1 MRGLVTPPYWRAGLV
16 QAHFSPSVRTRAA
29 YASLLQP
36 RAWRVVD
43 GVRQRQRG
51 FPTDMSDQPAGA
63 RSFVA
68 TTAEPL
74 RRELLTPTVIAAAG
88 VSVIL
93 VIASIDAALRGP
105 WLDEFWTLELSDSS
119 NGMPALIRDG
129 WLRDAHPPVFNAWA
143 TLLASLGVTSIPAGR
158 LVSNLLAA
166 GLMILAAFRLSRR
179 TPGQA
184 GFAAALLLLTLSLP
198 QAMDYFAIYRSYFW
212 QMTAIGTLALV
223 ARHVAAT
230 KADLDWRRDLDLA
243 AIAVLATAASISVHY
258 VGALFGGLLAGAIAV
273 CAFARG
279 LRRWA
284 ALVLATA
291 ALSSLF
297 ILASVALQMPSWEAD
312 FDHSWIDLPGLA
324 ALGVLASLAL
334 APLWLN
340 PVPLAGLWRGRGPG
354 LGQGTR
360 DPSQTWFVA
369 MLGVVLVAGVAIV
382 LAVHA
387 VRPIVVDRYLF
398 AVPVLVSALL
408 AVPAARLA
416 RDRWLFGVLALVAV
430 AGAAR
435 PMIETG
441 IRPLWRENA
450 RTIATI
456 VASCPTTQVYAASGW
471 AAGPAGETRMA
482 RREDPV
488 FERAYRSL
496 AAPWG
501 YPVHFIGQNGLAH
514 ATLGACPVLL
524 WYEHTPNEA
533 EDDLRAAIEGA
544 GLTGLLG
551 ARLSVTRS
559 ATGFVLRA
567 DRPEGNEVS
576 GLP

>member
-1 MRGLVTPPYWRAGLV
+1 
-16 QAHFSPSVRTRAA
+16 
-29 YASLLQP
+29 
-36 RAWRVVD
+36 
-43 GVRQRQRG
+43 
-51 FPTDMSDQPAGA
+51 MSDQSADA

-74 RRELLTPTVIAAAG
+74 RRELLAPTVIAAAG
-88 VSVIL
+88 VGVIL
-93 VIASIDAALRGP
+93 AIASIDAALRGP
-105 WLDEFWTLELSDSS
+105 WLDEFWTLELSDSRK
-119 NGMPALIRDG
+119 GVLALIREG
-129 WLRDAHPPVFNAWA
+129 WMRDAHPPVFNAWA

-166 GLMILAAFRLSRR
+166 GLMILAALRLSRR
-179 TPGQA
+179 TPEQA

-198 QAMDYFAIYRSYFW
+198 QAMESFALYRSYFW

-230 KADLDWRRDLDLA
+230 KADLDWRGDLDLA
-243 AIAVLATAASISVHY
+243 AIAVLAIALSIGVHY

-279 LRRWA
+279 LRRWT
-284 ALVLATA
+284 ALLLATT

-297 ILASVALQMPSWEAD
+297 VLASIALQMPSWLAE
-312 FDHSWIDLPGLA
+312 FDHSWIDLPGFA
-324 ALGVLASLAL
+324 ALGVLASLAI

-340 PVPLAGLWRGRGPG
+340 PVPLAGLWPSR
-354 LGQGTR
+354 GQGQR
-360 DPSQTWFVA
+360 DPSRTWFVA
-369 MLGVVLVAGVAIV
+369 MLGTVLVAGVAIV

-387 VRPIVVDRYLF
+387 VQPIVVDRYLF
-398 AVPVLVSALL
+398 AVPVLMSALL
-408 AVPAARLA
+408 AVPAARIA
-416 RDRWLFGVLALVAV
+416 QDRWLFGLLVAVAV

-435 PMIETG
+435 PMIEAG
-441 IRPLWRENA
+441 IAPLWRENA
-450 RTIATI
+450 RTIATV
-456 VASCPTTQVYAASGW
+456 VAGCPTTQVYAASGW
-471 AAGPAGETRMA
+471 ALGPAAETRMA

-501 YPVHFIGQNGLAH
+501 YPVHVIGQNGSAQ
-514 ATLGACPVLL
+514 ATPGACPVLL

-533 EDDLRAAIEGA
+533 EDDLPAAVEAA
-544 GLTGLLG
+544 GLTGLEG
-551 ARLSVTRS
+551 TRLSVVRS

-567 DRPEGNEVS
+567 DRLEGNEVS
-576 GLP
+576 RLP

>member
-1 MRGLVTPPYWRAGLV
+1 
-16 QAHFSPSVRTRAA
+16 
-29 YASLLQP
+29 
-36 RAWRVVD
+36 
-43 GVRQRQRG
+43 
-51 FPTDMSDQPAGA
+51 MSDQPADA
-63 RSFVA
+63 RSFVT

-74 RRELLTPTVIAAAG
+74 RQDLLTPTMIAAVG
-88 VSVIL
+88 VCAIL
-93 VIASIDAALRGP
+93 VIAAIGAALRGP
-105 WLDEFWTLELSDSS
+105 WLDEFWTLELSDASR
-119 NGMPALIRDG
+119 GLPALIRDG
-129 WLRDAHPPVFNAWA
+129 WMRDAHPPVFNAWA
-143 TLLASLGVTSIPAGR
+143 TLLASLGITSIPAGR
-158 LVSNLLAA
+158 LVSNMLAA

-179 TPGQA
+179 TPEQA

-198 QAMDYFAIYRSYFW
+198 QAMESFTHYRSYFW

-223 ARHVAAT
+223 ARHVAVT

-243 AIAVLATAASISVHY
+243 AIAVLATAASIVLHY

-273 CAFARG
+273 CGFMRG
-279 LRRWA
+279 LRRWT

-297 ILASVALQMPSWEAD
+297 ILASVALQAPSWAAE
-312 FDHSWIDLPGLA
+312 FDHVWIDLPALA
-324 ALGVLASLAL
+324 AFGVLASLAVV
-334 APLWLN
+334 PLWLN
-340 PVPLAGLWRGRGPG
+340 PVPLVGVWWGRK
-354 LGQGTR
+354 QEMR

-369 MLGVVLVAGVAIV
+369 MVGAVLVVGVAIV
-382 LAVHA
+382 LAAHA
-387 VRPIVVDRYLF
+387 FQPIVVDRYLF

-408 AVPAARLA
+408 AVPAARIA
-416 RDRWLFGVLALVAV
+416 RDRWLFGLLALVAV
-430 AGAAR
+430 VGAAR
-435 PMIETG
+435 PMVEGG
-441 IRPLWRENA
+441 IKPLWRENA

-456 VASCPTTQVYAASGW
+456 VAGCPTTQVYAASGW
-471 AAGPAGETRMA
+471 ALGPAAETRMA

-501 YPVHFIGQNGLAH
+501 YSVHFIGQLRGRNGSAH
-514 ATLGACPVLL
+514 ATPGACPVLL

-533 EDDLRAAIEGA
+533 ENDLPWAIEAA
-544 GLTGLLG
+544 GFTGLER

-576 GLP
+576 SLP